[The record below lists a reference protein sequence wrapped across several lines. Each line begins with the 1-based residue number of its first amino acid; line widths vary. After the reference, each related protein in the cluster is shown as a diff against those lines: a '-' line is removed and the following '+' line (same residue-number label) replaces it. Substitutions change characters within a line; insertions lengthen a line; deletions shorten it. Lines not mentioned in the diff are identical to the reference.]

1 MRESLIER
9 MHVCAD
15 LRECM
20 FMEKVAAA
28 VVVVGEEG
36 VSQQHG
42 SSSAQ

>member
-20 FMEKVAAA
+20 FMEKVAAVA
-28 VVVVGEEG
+28 VEEG

-42 SSSAQ
+42 SSSSAQ